1 MLLWIEKESHFG
13 ILALNFVLL
22 KSLIKGFFYIEEQVD
37 QRMLR
42 EKASTAIISFINGT
56 LSAKEIEAE
65 FRRIVVSDVWKWNAR
80 QIADGKFTMRF
91 PNSKMA
97 SNYSQ
102 FKLGMKTSNV
112 QLLIEPWSFFI
123 GAKGQLQQG
132 WFRVRGIPTDQRN
145 LRTIAKIGGL
155 VGKTIS
161 IDEKTRYSHEFV
173 RIKIACKDIYAIPET
188 VESTLGVFIYDFA
201 FELEED
207 AEQKEHR
214 LKSGVKIHEYELQP
228 SPKKQKMD
236 HYTI

>member
-1 MLLWIEKESHFG
+1 MG
-13 ILALNFVLL
+13 
-22 KSLIKGFFYIEEQVD
+22 
-37 QRMLR
+37 
-42 EKASTAIISFINGT
+42 
-56 LSAKEIEAE
+56 
-65 FRRIVVSDVWKWNAR
+65 SDVWKWNAR

-91 PNSKMA
+91 PNSKMV

-112 QLLIEPWSFFI
+112 QLLIEPWSSSI

-173 RIKIACKDIYAIPET
+173 KIKIACRDIYVVPET

-207 AEQKEHR
+207 AEQREHK
-214 LKSGVKIHEYELQP
+214 LKSGVKIHEYEP
-228 SPKKQKMD
+228 HSPVLRNKRWITTPWEVIRQVILLVIPTRILLIPNNIKPRKLVVSLIQDSMIL
-236 HYTI
+236 HAVRLL

>member
-1 MLLWIEKESHFG
+1 
-13 ILALNFVLL
+13 
-22 KSLIKGFFYIEEQVD
+22 
-37 QRMLR
+37 MLR
-42 EKASTAIISFINGT
+42 EKASTAIISVINGT

-65 FRRIVVSDVWKWNAR
+65 FRRIVGSDVWKWNAR

-91 PNSKMA
+91 PNSKMV
-97 SNYSQ
+97 SDYSQ

-112 QLLIEPWSFFI
+112 QLLIEPWSSSI
-123 GAKGQLQQG
+123 GAKGQLEQG

-188 VESTLGVFIYDFA
+188 VESTLGVFIYNFA

-207 AEQKEHR
+207 DEQKEHR
-214 LKSGVKIHEYELQP
+214 R
-228 SPKKQKMD
+228 KKWCQD
-236 HYTI
+236 S